1 MSLERQFGYLWTLV
15 LYLITTESFKV
26 PSITDPHF
34 IDECIR
40 AHNECRGRV
49 SPPASNMKYMIWD
62 DALARLAKG
71 WANTCQFKHND
82 CVKLPFECMEE
93 YQFLGENI
101 WLGALQIFSPTD
113 AIVAWYNETEFF
125 DYDTL
130 SCTDACG
137 HYTQVVW
144 ANSFKVGCAA
154 KICPNLGE
162 DSPTIFMCNYAPTG
176 NYRGQHPYK
185 KGPPCS
191 ECEQSEKC
199 VKNLCKV
206 PQISMPEVITTHTHD
221 IHEQPELARAPQVT
235 AWKLLSLT
243 VLLQKIF

>member
-62 DALARLAKG
+62 DALAR
-71 WANTCQFKHND
+71 
-82 CVKLPFECMEE
+82 
-93 YQFLGENI
+93 
-101 WLGALQIFSPTD
+101 
-113 AIVAWYNETEFF
+113 
-125 DYDTL
+125 
-130 SCTDACG
+130 
-137 HYTQVVW
+137 
-144 ANSFKVGCAA
+144 
-154 KICPNLGE
+154 
-162 DSPTIFMCNYAPTG
+162 G